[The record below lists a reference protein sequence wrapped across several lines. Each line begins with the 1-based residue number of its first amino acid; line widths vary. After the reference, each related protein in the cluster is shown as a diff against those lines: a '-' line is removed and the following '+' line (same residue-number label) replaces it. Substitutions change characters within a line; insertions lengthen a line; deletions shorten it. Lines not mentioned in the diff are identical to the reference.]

1 MTHHFCHKNDDS
13 VESGDM
19 REGGVR
25 KPGKMG
31 DVTYMDDPY
40 LKLLCKKHND
50 QNHVFCCERC
60 FTHPHV
66 RVQCSCTVDDC
77 SLLNNK
83 RIKVIGRCSIHT
95 KLF

>member
-31 DVTYMDDPY
+31 AVTYMDDPY
-40 LKLLCKKHND
+40 LKLLCKKT
-50 QNHVFCCERC
+50 QR
-60 FTHPHV
+60 
-66 RVQCSCTVDDC
+66 SK
-77 SLLNNK
+77 S
-83 RIKVIGRCSIHT
+83 
-95 KLF
+95 